1 MARLGSRRLLV
12 AGVMVG
18 GAIVVAVLLARGDRN
33 QTSQGGGERFQLAL
47 IGDAR
52 YRPDEYPKFQR
63 LQERINAEGVAFTIH
78 VGDIKGGGSCAD
90 RVYQETLE
98 IFNGFASPLIYTPGD
113 NEWTDCGDRRP
124 RERLAF
130 LRRVFFA
137 GEQSQG
143 RERLRLERQSRDYPE
158 NARWQFANVTFAT
171 LHVVGSNNNRPDP
184 SRPEGTLGDA
194 EEYTARNTANLE
206 WLAQTFQKARAGGS
220 LAVVLAMQADPA
232 FERPPGQRPGYE
244 DLLAALERE
253 TVAFAK
259 PVVLVHGDS
268 HVSRIDKPLVSRAT
282 GGVIENFTRVET
294 FGSPDVHW
302 VRGTVDTQD
311 PKVFTF
317 SQELIEANREP

>member
-1 MARLGSRRLLV
+1 MARPGWRRLLV

-18 GAIVVAVLLARGDRN
+18 AALAVGLLLARASRD
-33 QTSQGGGERFQLAL
+33 QTSPGGGKRFQFAL

-63 LQERINAEGVAFTIH
+63 LQERINAERVAFTIH

-90 RVYQETLE
+90 RVYQETLQ
-98 IFNGFASPLIYTPGD
+98 IFNEFSSPLVYTPGD

-137 GEQSQG
+137 GQESQG
-143 RERLRLERQSRDYPE
+143 RERLRLDRQSREYPE
-158 NARWQFANVTFAT
+158 NARWRFSDVTFAT

-184 SRPEGTLGDA
+184 SRPEGTSGDA
-194 EEYTARNTANLE
+194 GEHAARNTANLE
-206 WLAQTFQKARAGGS
+206 WLAETFQEARADAS
-220 LAVVLAMQADPA
+220 VAVVLAMQADPA
-232 FERPPGQRPGYE
+232 FERSSGQRSGYE

-268 HVSRIDKPLVSRAT
+268 HVSRIDKPLVNRAT
-282 GGVIENFTRVET
+282 GRVVENFTRVET
-294 FGSPDVHW
+294 FGSPDIHW
-302 VRGTVDTQD
+302 VRGTVDTGD
-311 PKVFTF
+311 ARVFTF
-317 SQELIEANREP
+317 RKELVDANREP